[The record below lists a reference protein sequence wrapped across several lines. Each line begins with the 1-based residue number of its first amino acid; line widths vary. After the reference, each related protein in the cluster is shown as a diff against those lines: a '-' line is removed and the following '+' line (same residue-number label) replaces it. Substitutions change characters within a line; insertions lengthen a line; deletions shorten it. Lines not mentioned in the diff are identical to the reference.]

1 MRRSETPRNQHPDL
15 LVRPPLRADGPEHRW
30 AATIDP
36 VAALVELA
44 DLFARGLISRPELTR
59 QAAKVVG
66 SGPLGGGGAASE
78 AEPLSCAARR
88 PPPRRATRRP
98 ACGRSSSGG
107 T

>member
-1 MRRSETPRNQHPDL
+1 MRRSVTPRSQNPDL
-15 LVRPPLRADGPEHRW
+15 LVRPPLRADGPERGW
-30 AATIDP
+30 VAAIDP

-44 DLFARGLISRPELTR
+44 DLFARGLISRPELAR

-66 SGPLGGGGAASE
+66 PDRLDPASE
-78 AEPLSCAARR
+78 AGAPSSAGQC
-88 PPPRRATRRP
+88 PPPRRGTRRP

>member
-1 MRRSETPRNQHPDL
+1 MRRSDTPRSQQPDL
-15 LVRPPLRADGPEHRW
+15 LVRPPLRADGPERGW

-44 DLFARGLISRPELTR
+44 DLFARGLITREELAR
-59 QAAKVVG
+59 QAAKVAG
-66 SGPLGGGGAASE
+66 ADAPAAASGTGPLSSGGQ
-78 AEPLSCAARR
+78 C
-88 PPPRRATRRP
+88 PPPRHGSRRR

>member
-1 MRRSETPRNQHPDL
+1 MRRSVTPRSQNPDL
-15 LVRPPLRADGPEHRW
+15 LVRPPLRADGPERGW
-30 AATIDP
+30 VAAIDP

-44 DLFARGLISRPELTR
+44 DLFARGLISRPELAR

-66 SGPLGGGGAASE
+66 ADRPGPASE
-78 AEPLSCAARR
+78 VGWPSSAGQC
-88 PPPRRATRRP
+88 PPPRRGTRRP

>member
-1 MRRSETPRNQHPDL
+1 MRRSETPRSQNPDL
-15 LVRPPLRADGPEHRW
+15 LVRPPLRADGPEPGW

-66 SGPLGGGGAASE
+66 SGPLCGAAASE

>member
-66 SGPLGGGGAASE
+66 SGPLGGGAASE

>member
-15 LVRPPLRADGPEHRW
+15 LVRPPMRADEPERRW

-44 DLFARGLISRPELTR
+44 DLFARGLISRPELAR

-66 SGPLGGGGAASE
+66 VDPPVGAGASE
-78 AEPLSCAARR
+78 AEPPSCAGRR

-98 ACGRSSSGG
+98 TCGRSSSGG

>member
-1 MRRSETPRNQHPDL
+1 MRRSDTPRNQHPDL
-15 LVRPPLRADGPEHRW
+15 LVRPPLRADAPEHRW

-66 SGPLGGGGAASE
+66 SGPLGGGVASE

>member
-1 MRRSETPRNQHPDL
+1 MRRSVTPRSQQPDL
-15 LVRPPLRADGPEHRW
+15 LVRPPLRADGAERGW

-59 QAAKVVG
+59 QAAKA
-66 SGPLGGGGAASE
+66 LGEGDPAPASE
-78 AEPLSCAARR
+78 TGPPSSSGRC
-88 PPPRRATRRP
+88 PPPRRETRRP

>member
-1 MRRSETPRNQHPDL
+1 MRRSETPRSQHPDL
-15 LVRPPLRADGPEHRW
+15 LVRPPLRADGPERGW

-44 DLFARGLISRPELTR
+44 DLYARGLITRPELAR
-59 QAAKVVG
+59 QAAKVTG
-66 SGPLGGGGAASE
+66 AAFPGAASG
-78 AEPLSCAARR
+78 AGPQSYAGQC
-88 PPPRRATRRP
+88 PPPRHGSRRR

>member
-1 MRRSETPRNQHPDL
+1 MRRSVTPRNQHPDL
-15 LVRPPLRADGPEHRW
+15 LVRPPLRADEPERRW

-59 QAAKVVG
+59 QAAKVVSADPPAG
-66 SGPLGGGGAASE
+66 AAASE
-78 AEPLSCAARR
+78 AEPPSCAERR
-88 PPPRRATRRP
+88 PPPRLATRRP

>member
-15 LVRPPLRADGPEHRW
+15 LARPPLRADGPEQRW

-44 DLFARGLISRPELTR
+44 DLFARGLISRPELSR

-66 SGPLGGGGAASE
+66 PGLGGGAASE
-78 AEPLSCAARR
+78 AESLSCAARR

>member
-1 MRRSETPRNQHPDL
+1 MRRSVTPRSQNPDL
-15 LVRPPLRADGPEHRW
+15 LVRPPLRADGPERGW
-30 AATIDP
+30 AATLDP

-44 DLFARGLISRPELTR
+44 DLFARGLISRPELAR

-66 SGPLGGGGAASE
+66 AGVPGAASE
-78 AEPLSCAARR
+78 VGPPSSAGRC
-88 PPPRRATRRP
+88 PPPRRGTRRP

>member
-1 MRRSETPRNQHPDL
+1 MRRSVTPRSQNPDL
-15 LVRPPLRADGPEHRW
+15 LVRPPLRADGPEPGW

-44 DLFARGLISRPELTR
+44 DLFARGLISRPELAR

-66 SGPLGGGGAASE
+66 AGSPGAASE
-78 AEPLSCAARR
+78 AGPPSSAGRC
-88 PPPRRATRRP
+88 PPPRRGTRRP

>member
-15 LVRPPLRADGPEHRW
+15 LVRPPLRSDGPEHRW
-30 AATIDP
+30 AATIDL

-66 SGPLGGGGAASE
+66 SGPLGGGAASE